1 MKRKIIALL
10 FLLMGCTFLNAAP
23 YSEKIKELLV
33 RLDSLIAQKNTFAM
47 LKEAKIAQL
56 HKLRKDVRTLEERYW
71 LNKNLYDEYCVYNAD
86 SAMNYVAGN
95 LDIVYKQNDKYR
107 QMEWKIKKSFL
118 LAATGLLKEA
128 QDELDGVSGG
138 SLPKELL
145 VDYYGQ
151 MLYLYSHFN
160 QYTGSEMGTL
170 HEHYAQLERVYK
182 DSFEYGSYP

>member
-1 MKRKIIALL
+1 
-10 FLLMGCTFLNAAP
+10 
-23 YSEKIKELLV
+23 
-33 RLDSLIAQKNTFAM
+33 M

-56 HKLRKDVRTLEERYW
+56 HKLQKDVRTLEERYW

-86 SAMNYVAGN
+86 SAMNYVVDN

-128 QDELDGVSGG
+128 QDELRGVSGG

-182 DSFEYGSYP
+182 DSLNMVLTPEDPLFLWYKGQVVQGTDSMYVLKNVCRREFLILHSTLGAMP

>member
-1 MKRKIIALL
+1 
-10 FLLMGCTFLNAAP
+10 
-23 YSEKIKELLV
+23 
-33 RLDSLIAQKNTFAM
+33 M

-56 HKLRKDVRTLEERYW
+56 HKLQKDVRTLEERYW

-86 SAMNYVAGN
+86 SAMNYVVDN

-128 QDELDGVSGG
+128 QDGLRGVSGG

-145 VDYYGQ
+145 VDYYGACCTCIRISISIPVVKWVLC
-151 MLYLYSHFN
+151 MNIMHSWSVF
-160 QYTGSEMGTL
+160 TRTL
-170 HEHYAQLERVYK
+170 
-182 DSFEYGSYP
+182 

>member
-1 MKRKIIALL
+1 
-10 FLLMGCTFLNAAP
+10 
-23 YSEKIKELLV
+23 
-33 RLDSLIAQKNTFAM
+33 
-47 LKEAKIAQL
+47 
-56 HKLRKDVRTLEERYW
+56 
-71 LNKNLYDEYCVYNAD
+71 
-86 SAMNYVAGN
+86 
-95 LDIVYKQNDKYR
+95 
-107 QMEWKIKKSFL
+107 MEDKKSFL

-182 DSFEYGSYP
+182 DSLNMVLTLKTPCSCGIKGR

>member
-170 HEHYAQLERVYK
+170 HNIMHSWSVFTRTL
-182 DSFEYGSYP
+182 

>member
-118 LAATGLLKEA
+118 LAATDKCCICIRISISIPVVKWVLCMNIMHSWS
-128 QDELDGVSGG
+128 V
-138 SLPKELL
+138 
-145 VDYYGQ
+145 
-151 MLYLYSHFN
+151 F
-160 QYTGSEMGTL
+160 TRTL
-170 HEHYAQLERVYK
+170 
-182 DSFEYGSYP
+182 

>member
-1 MKRKIIALL
+1 
-10 FLLMGCTFLNAAP
+10 MGCTFLNAAP

-160 QYTGSEMGTL
+160 QYIRGTNHFVCKL
-170 HEHYAQLERVYK
+170 
-182 DSFEYGSYP
+182 